1 MSASSTPAV
10 PTVSVAPIK
19 NFERKK
25 DRTQTVIN
33 IDAADPATAYF
44 DESDTSL
51 NDTPTPN
58 PSFAPR
64 TENIQKMILTL
75 KSFGDDTSTDK
86 TSARKINKIITLLR
100 KLSNEE
106 KRDITDIEEK
116 NRVKNYQVGDED
128 YSTTRTQPIT
138 WNNTDDDQNAKL
150 YKDTDKKD
158 KIACDAVNK
167 TKIENKLQKCFDL
180 EILYLRKHSELINVF
195 KFTLQLY
202 NKFRKSTRLLLYL
215 LKHLIYTESTGPADS
230 SASPGITIDIPNPVI
245 QNIQSLI
252 KDQKAMTTLMGN
264 IKRIVNH
271 ADINTVL
278 DQSPDS

>member
-75 KSFGDDTSTDK
+75 KSFGDTTSTDK
-86 TSARKINKIITLLR
+86 KSAQKINEIITLLR
-100 KLSNEE
+100 KLRDYE
-106 KRDITDIEEK
+106 KPDIDAIKSRDIASKYLGRAATVSWNKTDADADTGK
-116 NRVKNYQVGDED
+116 ADLYQ
-128 YSTTRTQPIT
+128 
-138 WNNTDDDQNAKL
+138 
-150 YKDTDKKD
+150 DTDRHAEIGCNADGKKL
-158 KIACDAVNK
+158 
-167 TKIENKLQKCFDL
+167 IENKLQKCFDL

-264 IKRIVNH
+264 IKGIVNNT
-271 ADINTVL
+271 DIKGVL